1 MTKGGLQIS
10 IKMHTGKRIDLE
22 VEGTDLVQDVK
33 EKIKQKEG
41 IPIENQVLVYAGT
54 IFQNGNTL
62 DDYNIQKID
71 TIHLVIRLKGG

>member
-62 DDYNIQKID
+62 NDYNIQKID